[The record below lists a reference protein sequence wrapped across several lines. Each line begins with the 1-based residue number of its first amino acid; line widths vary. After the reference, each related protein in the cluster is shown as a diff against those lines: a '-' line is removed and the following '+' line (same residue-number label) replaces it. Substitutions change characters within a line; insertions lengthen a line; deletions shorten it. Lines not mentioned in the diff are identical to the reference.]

1 MGASAAEKEHA
12 DRARAAVDLLDAHGA
27 VLRRVARRHS
37 LGPED
42 ADDALQRA
50 AEILLTKAPSVEPNR
65 LIAWMAVVTKHEA
78 LAVRRS
84 RERLLTCLAPA
95 GPPDRPPPDPF
106 ETIAAEAPGPAERAR
121 SAASGWRPPATRSPS
136 SRPTSGW
143 RSCSRPRATPTRR
156 SASAAGG
163 PTRRSTAASPR
174 GGRRLRGA
182 VDAAPCRRRQARQR
196 PATCPRCD
204 RCVLRR
210 LRRLLHAPTRSAS

>member
-1 MGASAAEKEHA
+1 MGASAAEKAHA

-84 RERLLTCLAPA
+84 RERLLACLAPA
-95 GPPDRPPPDPF
+95 GPPDRPPPDAF
-106 ETIAAEAPGPAERAR
+106 ETIAAEAPGPAERAQR
-121 SAASGWRPPATRSPS
+121 GERLAAARDALAELKANERLALVLQAQGYSYAEICERCGWTYTKVNRCLAE
-136 SRPTSGW
+136 G
-143 RSCSRPRATPTRR
+143 RA
-156 SASAAGG
+156 
-163 PTRRSTAASPR
+163 
-174 GGRRLRGA
+174 RLR
-182 VDAAPCRRRQARQR
+182 ARGTL
-196 PATCPRCD
+196 A
-204 RCVLRR
+204 
-210 LRRLLHAPTRSAS
+210 